1 MPDYNKTIHL
11 PKTEFPMRAALA
23 KREPGMLEEFQRK
36 DIYRKLM
43 QKNEGKP
50 RFVLHD
56 GPPYANGDI
65 HIGTAMNKILKDF
78 IVRAK
83 NMTGY
88 QAPYIPGWDTHG
100 MPIETAVQKKG
111 VKRNSMPVPEFRDKC
126 REFALEQLDRQRE
139 SFKRLGV
146 IGDWDHPYVTLLPE
160 FEAKEVEVFGAM
172 AQKGLI
178 YQGLKPTYW
187 CPTCETALAE
197 AEVEYADDP
206 VTTIFVKFRVHD
218 DKGKLAQYG
227 DLDKMYFVIW
237 TTTTWTLP
245 GNMAICLNPDFQYSL
260 VKIGTG
266 EILIMASELVE
277 YVMQESGIADY
288 ETVATL
294 YGNEFEYMTAHHPF
308 MNRDSLIILGDHV
321 TLDAGSGCVHTAP
334 SFGLDD
340 FYVCQ
345 RYPEIPT
352 DITME
357 VSVDAR
363 GYLNEFAGP
372 YQGLHVLKDAHPVI
386 FKDLVDSGA
395 LLSSK
400 DITHSY
406 PHCWRCKKP
415 VIFRATQQWFASVDA
430 IKEQAVKACDGITW
444 KPEWGKERMISMIQ
458 ERSDWC
464 ISRQRTWGV
473 PIPMF
478 FCQQC
483 GKPYCTEE
491 SIAKI
496 SAIFKEEGSN
506 AWWARSA
513 EELIP
518 EGAKCACG
526 CTDFRKEKDILD
538 VWFDSGSTWKAVCE
552 ERPEL
557 TYPADLYLEGGDQY
571 RGWFQS
577 SMLTSIAANGVAPY
591 KQIVTHGWTV
601 DGEGKVMHKSL
612 GNAISPQD
620 TIKEYGADILRLWV
634 ASAEYTQDMRLSKAI
649 QKQLSDAYL
658 KIRNTARYILGN
670 LDGFDPNTDLVPAAG
685 RKPLDRWALASLNKL
700 VAKCREAYDSYDFH
714 VVYRTIYNFC
724 VVEMSNFYLDII
736 KDRLYCGEE
745 AERRMAQSTIYQI
758 LDALVKLLAPILAF
772 TAEEIW
778 AAMPHLAGEEGES
791 VLLNQMPEANSDWE
805 LSVEESYRW
814 EKLLSL
820 RADVNKALEQSRGAK
835 EVKKST
841 DANLTLSF
849 TEEGW
854 KEFQDLADLD
864 LAELFIVSKVETVQG
879 QGDGVV
885 GESFPG
891 VAVKVAMSQA
901 PKCPR
906 CWLHHEAIGQD
917 ADHPELCPRCAKAV
931 KGMDIEL

>member
-111 VKRNSMPVPEFRDKC
+111 VKRNSMPVPEFRNKC

-227 DLDKMYFVIW
+227 DLSKMYFVIW

-266 EILIMASELVE
+266 EILIMATELVE
-277 YVMQESGIADY
+277 HVMQESGITEY

-372 YQGLHVLKDAHPVI
+372 YKGLHVLKDAHPVI

-478 FCQQC
+478 FCEQC

-496 SAIFKEEGSN
+496 SGIFAKEGSN

-513 EELIP
+513 QELIP
-518 EGAKCACG
+518 EGARCDCG

-577 SMLTSIAANGVAPY
+577 SMLTSIAASGVAPY

-649 QKQLSDAYL
+649 QNQLSDAYL

-670 LDGFDPNTDLVPAAG
+670 LDGFDPNTDLVPVAE
-685 RKPLDRWALASLNKL
+685 RKPLDRWAMASLNKL

-745 AERRMAQSTIYQI
+745 TERRMAQSTIYQI

-772 TAEEIW
+772 TSEEIW
-778 AAMPHLAGEEGES
+778 AAMPHLADEEGES
-791 VLLNQMPEANSDWE
+791 VLLNQMPEANPAWE

-814 EKLLSL
+814 EKLLGL

-841 DANLTLSF
+841 DAHLTLSF

-864 LAELFIVSKVETVQG
+864 LAELFIVSKVETIEG

-891 VAVKVAMSQA
+891 VTVKVAMSQA

-917 ADHPELCPRCAKAV
+917 AEHPELCPRCAKVV